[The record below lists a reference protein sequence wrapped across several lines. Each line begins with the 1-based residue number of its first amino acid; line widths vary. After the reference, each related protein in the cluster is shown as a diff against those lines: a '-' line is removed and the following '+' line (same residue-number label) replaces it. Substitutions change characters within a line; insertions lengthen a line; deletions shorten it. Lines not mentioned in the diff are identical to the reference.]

1 MRTRE
6 IKNGSLYS
14 FDGVVCRVRKKLK
27 NNKFL
32 LSYHKNFYAI
42 ADARDLNKIGWRK
55 VKNYLDEVDQKMS

>member
-6 IKNGSLYS
+6 IKNGSLYL
-14 FDGVVCRVRKKLK
+14 FDAVVCRVRKKLK

-32 LSYHKNFYAI
+32 VTHHKSFHAI